1 MGRPVA
7 QGLLDKASR
16 EATTVNRKLAYL
28 TMVVAACGACAA
40 ACNSSSPAGSGG
52 GSDARP
58 DSGTPHDGNPT
69 TDSGAV
75 ADTQPTTDGGATAD
89 TQPTTDGNPTTDG
102 GGTDRVVTGPLAWAG
117 IYDSDGVWDLSGP
130 ITAQRTIG
138 DVVADLLIGEI
149 VSRSGVPSALQGQ
162 AQSVVRSLVGDKIK
176 AAVDAAVPASLKPGS
191 DLMMKLATVLASTQ
205 VASTIDLYAGTP
217 ARVVKGDEELL
228 TFKFQFQGRTSTL
241 PARDLLDQTLPLV
254 KLAAEWDGT
263 HEPPDTLTINP
274 HEFELRFGKL
284 VLWVAENVLQEVGA
298 ASLATTAASLISCST
313 ITSAITGG
321 QPSFSFGVGF
331 LSFSISTASL
341 DAGCGVALGVVKE
354 KALGLFDM
362 DAGVELGGHV
372 LQIDDNGDSAA
383 DRLRNKTDFGGI
395 VTKSPGPAAIAPR
408 VTARFE
414 AVRRPGPAHPA
425 P

>member
-1 MGRPVA
+1 M
-7 QGLLDKASR
+7 
-16 EATTVNRKLAYL
+16 NRKLAYL
-28 TMVVAACGACAA
+28 TMVLAACGACAA
-40 ACNSSSPAGSGG
+40 ACNNSSPAGLGGG
-52 GSDARP
+52 GSDGRS
-58 DSGTPHDGNPT
+58 DGGTPHDGNPT
-69 TDSGAV
+69 TDGGG
-75 ADTQPTTDGGATAD
+75 TTA
-89 TQPTTDGNPTTDG
+89 DGNPMPDG
-102 GGTDRVVTGPLAWAG
+102 GGTDRGVSGALSWAG

-191 DLMMKLATVLASTQ
+191 DLMTKLATVLASTQ
-205 VASTIDLYAGTP
+205 VASTIDLYSGTP

-228 TFKFQFQGRTSTL
+228 TLKFQFQGRTSTL
-241 PARDLLDQTLPLV
+241 PARDLLDSTLPLV
-254 KLAAEWDGT
+254 TLAAEWDGT
-263 HEPPDTLTINP
+263 HEAPDTLTINP
-274 HEFELRFGKL
+274 HVFELRFGKL

-298 ASLATTAASLISCST
+298 GSLSTTAASLISCST

-341 DAGCGVALGVVKE
+341 DAGCGAALGVVKE

-383 DRLRNKTDFGGI
+383 DRLRNKSDFGGI

-414 AVRRPGPAHPA
+414 AVRRPGPPHPA